1 VKKNRHIPMLAGVP
15 ASVGGDTERVLGL
28 PAVAS
33 GFDFEIVFREQYPRI
48 ARVLARLVRDPARAE
63 DLAVETLLKLYRT
76 PKAQGPEA
84 AGWLYRTAV
93 RAGLDELRKRG
104 RREKYER
111 MAPGGRPSPSPEQ
124 IYAETERQVRVRETL
139 ANLKVRQAEL
149 LLLRSSGLS
158 YREVADTLG
167 LNPASVG
174 TLLWRAEEAFRKE
187 YVKRYG
193 SQE

>member
-1 VKKNRHIPMLAGVP
+1 
-15 ASVGGDTERVLGL
+15 
-28 PAVAS
+28 
-33 GFDFEIVFREQYPRI
+33 
-48 ARVLARLVRDPARAE
+48 
-63 DLAVETLLKLYRT
+63 
-76 PKAQGPEA
+76 
-84 AGWLYRTAV
+84 
-93 RAGLDELRKRG
+93 
-104 RREKYER
+104 

-174 TLLWRAEEAFRKE
+174 TLLRRAEEAFRKE